1 MNYRSVLIL
10 PIASLLL
17 TACQEQDEKYFPL
30 QAGKSWQ
37 YQIVTQD
44 MDLEKKY
51 KRYVVNKG
59 LEKVNDQNVYTREI
73 NDGILVYFE
82 KKAEGIRQA
91 GLKKKLD
98 INTQYQQE
106 DHYVL
111 GYPLEVGTQWQQE
124 SITGVLEVVIAPF
137 RRHYVLHAPVT
148 MQYSIT
154 SLEEKISV
162 PAGRFTDCIKVEGEG
177 KARAKADKSLGNLKI
192 KVKSSDWYCPEVG
205 LAKSERLESTDS
217 PVLVQGSFL
226 MELEK
231 FTTN

>member
-1 MNYRSVLIL
+1 MKFRGFIIFLMTGL
-10 PIASLLL
+10 FL

-44 MDLEKKY
+44 MNMKKKY
-51 KRYVVNKG
+51 KRYVINKG
-59 LEKVNDQNVYTREI
+59 SDKLNDQDVYAREI
-73 NDGILVYFE
+73 NDVILVYFE
-82 KKAEGIRQA
+82 KKEKGIRRV
-91 GLKKKLD
+91 GIKKKLD
-98 INTQYQQE
+98 INTQLEQV

-124 SITGVLEVVIAPF
+124 TITGVLEVVIAPF
-137 RRHYVLHAPVT
+137 RRHYALHAPVI
-148 MQYSIT
+148 MHYNIT
-154 SLEEKISV
+154 SLEENISV

-205 LAKSERLESTDS
+205 LIKSERIESTDS
-217 PVLVQGSFL
+217 PVLVEGSFL
-226 MELEK
+226 VELEK
-231 FTTN
+231 FSLN